1 MQAPSYLG
9 KKQPSIHMVQN
20 GFDPSNNSSIPRLSC
35 PDVPTK
41 YQHLIGIPIS
51 ISSLTCVVVCR
62 PLSNT
67 GHMMTIL
74 LLNLQQVQS
83 LAFL

>member
-1 MQAPSYLG
+1 MQEPSYLA
-9 KKQPSIHMVQN
+9 KNQPSINMVQN
-20 GFDPSNNSSIPRLSC
+20 CSDPSNNLGIQRLSC
-35 PDVPTK
+35 LDVPTK
-41 YQHLIGIPIS
+41 YQYLTGITIS
-51 ISSLTCVVVCR
+51 ISSLTCMVVCR

-74 LLNLQQVQS
+74 LLNLQRVPS